1 MAALSSTETAAT
13 MTRAGSSTFIYG
25 PTAKDINETS
35 EGRGR
40 KIDISAGKCL
50 KELESTW
57 RTLAGAPIRG
67 CAAPAGE
74 KLRDISALLEACAGV
89 TLPNSSNTIADV
101 LGGSVTLVT
110 WLNEQA
116 RDLHYPVMQNTA
128 KGKSVEAQLPYGGTA
143 MAFEPGGDASDPE
156 NLYDVSKYN
165 SNARVYGAG
174 APPAPQDTA
183 YEDALRI
190 ALLQVP
196 GSGMQFKRLRDPP
209 TGWMLGKCNNEDGR
223 YSPTTSGNAMPG
235 FGDPDAFARSAE
247 WEEHFTPEY
256 DEDGDEVAAEV
267 YGLTAFQKTEM
278 STEASQYYCRLLGI
292 PFSFDDTLEGDT
304 VRNNMRVMVR
314 HWINFLRT
322 AIKVYDDIDRYLYQR
337 VTTRY
342 PQLVKQGGG
351 VPSYSSRPRGPFG
364 NKVLPYIAYR
374 VDVAV
379 PTEPIGEVKDGSRRP
394 NPKKMGVAAMAPL
407 SAKMATRVAYGDVV
421 PSAAVHAFQVLLQ
434 KCFASPKT
442 VQAAVVRGLDR
453 AKPYGYN
460 GGFTEAL
467 GSFREVIGYCSML
480 SRMPAAPAA
489 AAPLLTY
496 TEEVLM
502 LLKTFGTPPTM
513 GGGQNAGGQ
522 KKAWAVSALLDEAK
536 EKINAGDAPQRADME
551 ALYGQLDALGA
562 GADGS
567 GQKDE
572 EEVMFDFNKRSGGPA
587 VAVNQ
592 VTWADGAEPTPFENP
607 NYMQPPSSGGG
618 KKGGDR
624 EKVRDR
630 ASSVRSGG
638 PPLGV
643 IGNVVGEAFHPS
655 SFNPKLREM
664 ARATQRRRDMAV
676 PLSRGTGQPGG
687 PRLPSYGGGRGGPPP
702 RSGDWRCPR
711 CDVNNF
717 GYRKVCF
724 KCGTSAPPKGAAG
737 ARAPALQLQA
747 NKVGWEASGGSWL
760 DAFEEDDG
768 MWGGGVGRRSDDVG
782 GGSSW
787 GVQNDDRGYS
797 NHEVALGARKKAEE
811 LAHLRAQFEA
821 CASRLAE
828 VDDYEW
834 SALAAADDAG
844 AAGESLGVAAMH
856 VGEEPEHVAYLRNEL
871 RPIMGEVDLDC
882 ESGPTPM
889 ARSRYYGAEWVP
901 VDEVLAAEHEISI
914 RSVHVPPPPPTA
926 ESGTASEVFDFA
938 GEDEQEPSS
947 LSFRVVDFPG
957 FTRTVTFE
965 RNDED
970 AGWADDAAGGG
981 WGDGIDEADTRGV
994 LSSTASL
1001 AAAAAPAGP
1010 SPVSPLSLRPS
1021 QTHPTGASIID
1032 PDAEKVEEGGGGEDG
1047 GDWWSVAEASDD
1059 IDALW
1064 GLLSPGRSTPAGDE
1078 DVEPAMEQWSAEAV
1092 QRLMRQAKEEVAG
1105 KAKALEAA
1113 ALVVQSWVRMRR
1125 AGRAAAALSIQWER
1139 AAGLVQPLV
1148 QRWLQRV
1155 VRPRRRGEAA
1165 KALEAAALVVQ
1176 SRVRARRAG
1185 RGVAASC
1192 GGLQEHGGSVSDHF
1206 GNRRDAGIDE
1216 ADTRGVLSSSA
1227 SLAAAAA
1234 PAGPSP
1240 VSPLSLRPSQTH
1252 PTGASIID
1260 PDAEKVEEGGG
1271 GEDGGVGGRAAG
1283 PSLHAVS
1290 WGELDAGVGLSR
1302 GRPYNRSFD
1311 PGVAHDCSGGL
1322 QAICVNAVRMRQG
1335 RPPPSAGGG
1344 PGGQR
1349 KASVAKTAQ
1358 VDGGAGASV
1367 VGGEYL
1373 SLLHAVASC
1382 SLPLT
1387 VAGGAAHT
1395 VTAKGLLVAVTRQ
1408 RVSIVQPV
1416 YVVPAWTDC
1425 LLGQDAFAKRV
1436 EDNTGDEPSYGVA
1449 RYSVPP
1455 NAKVNFTVVGANR
1468 GGSGVGVKMML
1479 PLMVLAPGSPQA
1491 AVLMAVSAARRVY
1504 GSAGALRAVSGLVVR
1519 PVRVGSGAVNGVRG
1533 LESHVVKQTLQE
1545 FHENNLHKD
1554 PRTLLAEYDA
1564 RRHPGVLLTTRTMPP
1579 CVPCALVNI
1588 RERATNARSDG
1599 LPYHSVGVA
1608 PPGSIAIVDQMGP
1621 FTTAAARGTDGKFK
1635 VSIVPGV
1642 ASLAT
1647 QANLIVCGSTNDPSV
1662 QLMQS
1667 TAEVGQKLIEYC
1679 EEGKA
1684 MGQPVRV
1691 IIADAATVHKSTK
1704 LQGHC
1709 KANQIELV
1717 VLTKGMHEAVGQ
1729 AEALVRTSK
1738 LAMKAIMLAKRCHVT
1753 EWELAIRAV
1762 VMRKR
1767 VMYTRGAAVVP
1778 FVKRFGGSLH
1788 IDRHYAAE
1796 PMGLVVVLR
1805 EQDKG
1810 TPGNLDVKS
1819 MLARFIGYDQRR
1831 LCFLVFVY
1839 KTAKLE
1845 YVKTIKAFKGGQAEL
1860 ALSGR
1865 YAHSADMGP
1874 LASGVAYFEELGE
1887 AVKAGAAVSA
1897 GGPVPTAAMV
1907 GPVAPKIVVP
1917 RTLPTA
1923 FDKAKT
1929 AVAAAR
1935 GGAMEAMRPAEHRL
1949 DAAARAASGSA
1960 ASVVSAPPPPP
1971 NVDLGAP
1978 RGGGLA
1984 RYRAE
1989 VAETEENFRKL
2000 QEHWSQAA
2008 KLATEERAGAVATA
2022 AQEMIRSEAAEASAA
2037 AAERAAAEAALQKTQ
2052 QALKA
2057 CDPLLAGGAAA
2068 EATAQPPGR
2077 AAAEVDGEA
2086 PAAPRPAQGAEDV
2099 VPPYDDYV
2107 GRQVRK
2113 KFDGYGTFLG
2123 TVESVK
2129 GAVRPYFT
2137 VRYDDGDEEQV
2148 TKGELKLILVPLGVA
2163 SATVPM
2169 VANGPPVKRQVGWV
2183 LPGSGMSSG
2192 DATTDASRR
2201 AGEAAMEETSVRR
2214 GRMRAGEWRKWW
2226 NPSDKSP
2233 MVELV
2238 ERNAPVAYRDGGG
2251 AECEKRNGRGG
2262 AHQLE
2267 YDKYK
2272 SAKTLQEAVRLGAG
2286 PYLAADAAAKRM
2298 AVVVGDGSG
2307 VPLVDDY
2314 SDVGGPRVLN
2324 EEEDLAEAAGVGVAR
2339 VGEPVLDVA
2348 AVRPAAPAGV
2358 AALPAAP
2365 GGAGAMPSRAAAE
2378 MAEAGFRPYEAL
2390 APTSFGRVV
2399 SPHKG
2404 EVSRRSWV
2412 PKNWNDRERD
2422 GEVNA
2427 DQEVWDVADVDEA
2440 VMFRKMGAVR
2450 TASVTEAEAE
2460 GAFKST
2466 YMVHREKQ
2474 LKSTGTGADYKV
2486 STKYKTRFCARGDR
2500 DKFQVDYWAKS
2511 ANTLR
2516 VEDMQLFFAQA
2527 MSGEDGQLT
2536 CLDFS
2541 SAHLQAPIDPD
2552 VKKTYVDIPP
2562 CDPDYGKVGE
2572 DGKPM
2577 VWLVIGGFYG
2587 KVPMPRMWEQWLAQ
2601 YLRSRGAVRL
2611 SHSKCIWTWTSATGS
2626 GERMMAMIHAD
2637 DKMIWTTDTVGGR
2650 AERDLFIAAG
2660 FAVKETGGYDENG
2673 RLQALFVGFDVVH
2686 QKGGCGGVPPGEGY
2700 IHVCAETQIDALVT
2714 AFGFAEANTSEVPY
2728 PAGYQLS
2735 LDPDETKD
2743 DSEFARCAPVLVGS
2757 LLYIKNVRPDIDAQ
2771 RHNMQRKT
2779 AMGFNPKDTAM
2790 GKAVLRY
2797 LHGSRRRGLRWG
2809 GKMAATMRNK
2819 LYLYADSSYKPEWG
2833 NCSALCVIPML
2844 NGGPVGAWV
2853 AKAPN
2858 WVDSPNAGEMC
2869 ALHQAC
2875 RKAVTLRHALGEYGL
2890 YQPGPSVVLED
2901 NAAAI
2906 GQAAANGGLKNARH
2920 LQGCVNLVTE
2930 MQEGGKV
2937 VVKKVDGERNPADL
2951 GTKPVQK
2958 AGLHKVLREMIMY
2971 DG

>member
-74 KLRDISALLEACAGV
+74 KLGDISALLEACAGV

-101 LGGSVTLVT
+101 LSGSVTLVT

-128 KGKSVEAQLPYGGTA
+128 KGESVEAKLPYGGTE

-190 ALLQVP
+190 ALSKVP

-235 FGDPDAFARSAE
+235 FGDPDAFAKSAE

-256 DEDGDEVAAEV
+256 DEDGDEVAADV
-267 YGLTAFQKTEM
+267 YGLKAFQKTEM

-292 PFSFDDTLEGDT
+292 PFSFDDTLEGDA

-394 NPKKMGVAAMAPL
+394 NPEKMGETAMAPL

-676 PLSRGTGQPGG
+676 PLSRGTGRPGG

-768 MWGGGVGRRSDDVG
+768 MWGGGVGCRSDDVG

-797 NHEVALGARKKAEE
+797 NHEVAPGARKKAEE

-889 ARSRYYGAEWVP
+889 VRSRYYGAEWVP

-965 RNDED
+965 RYDED
-970 AGWADDAAGGG
+970 DGWADYAAGGG

-1021 QTHPTGASIID
+1021 QTHS
-1032 PDAEKVEEGGGGEDG
+1032 
-1047 GDWWSVAEASDD
+1047 
-1059 IDALW
+1059 
-1064 GLLSPGRSTPAGDE
+1064 
-1078 DVEPAMEQWSAEAV
+1078 
-1092 QRLMRQAKEEVAG
+1092 
-1105 KAKALEAA
+1105 
-1113 ALVVQSWVRMRR
+1113 
-1125 AGRAAAALSIQWER
+1125 
-1139 AAGLVQPLV
+1139 
-1148 QRWLQRV
+1148 
-1155 VRPRRRGEAA
+1155 
-1165 KALEAAALVVQ
+1165 
-1176 SRVRARRAG
+1176 
-1185 RGVAASC
+1185 
-1192 GGLQEHGGSVSDHF
+1192 
-1206 GNRRDAGIDE
+1206 
-1216 ADTRGVLSSSA
+1216 
-1227 SLAAAAA
+1227 
-1234 PAGPSP
+1234 
-1240 VSPLSLRPSQTH
+1240 
-1252 PTGASIID
+1252 TGASIID

-1271 GEDGGVGGRAAG
+1271 GEDGGVGGRAVG

-1935 GGAMEAMRPAEHRL
+1935 GGAMEVMRPAEHRL

-1978 RGGGLA
+1978 GGGGLA

-2298 AVVVGDGSG
+2298 VVVVGDGSG

-2500 DKFQVDYWAKS
+2500 DKFQIDYWAKS

-2536 CLDFS
+2536 SLDFS